1 MKLCIKETNKKYKYL
16 NINRNYRRTIIRWV
30 CLGNVMA
37 LRLVSYK
44 VLPSSDVFSVFVV
57 VKKVFPSSDF
67 FSFLCLKGFS
77 FI

>member
-44 VLPSSDVFSVFVV
+44 VLPSSDVFTVFL
-57 VKKVFPSSDF
+57 F
-67 FSFLCLKGFS
+67 
-77 FI
+77 